1 MRRFALRF
9 HLIAA
14 LHNLDLKIIRSLTFA
29 RGFIK
34 KARWSRAFGAVR
46 KPVTGPAL
54 PKFVPAHAD
63 SGSAPVRGLLPPN
76 RAFPNLPAH
85 G

>member
-14 LHNLDLKIIRSLTFA
+14 LHTLDLKLIRSFTFA
-29 RGFIK
+29 RGFIN
-34 KARWSRAFGAVR
+34 KARDQRAFGALR
-46 KPVTGPAL
+46 KPVTGPAP

-63 SGSAPVRGLLPPN
+63 SGSAPVRGLPPPN
-76 RAFPNLPAH
+76 RAFPNLQAP

>member
-9 HLIAA
+9 YLIAA
-14 LHNLDLKIIRSLTFA
+14 LHNLELKIIRSLTFA
-29 RGFIK
+29 RCLIK
-34 KARWSRAFGAVR
+34 KARRSRAFGAWR
-46 KPVTGPAL
+46 KPVTGPSP

-63 SGSAPVRGLLPPN
+63 SGSAPVHGLLPPR
-76 RAFPNLPAH
+76 RAFPNLPKP